1 VEEAANHTMSVS
13 CAMPLSEDSTMR
25 VQAEDALHNN
35 EERIRL
41 ILDSATEA
49 ICGCDAEGT
58 CLFSNL
64 AAARIL
70 GYDDPAELLG
80 KNMHALEHH
89 TREDGTH
96 IQLKNVPS
104 ILASKKT
111 RTFTGTMRFIGERMA
126 RAFLWNFG
134 PILSFAKVK
143 PWAP

>member
-1 VEEAANHTMSVS
+1 MSSAICWVSSGCVEEAANHTMSVS

-80 KNMHALEHH
+80 KN
-89 TREDGTH
+89 TVSYTH
-96 IQLKNVPS
+96 LDVYKRQ
-104 ILASKKT
+104 A
-111 RTFTGTMRFIGERMA
+111 
-126 RAFLWNFG
+126 
-134 PILSFAKVK
+134 
-143 PWAP
+143 